1 MTAPAGQV
9 LTQFRPAGLP
19 TMWTQRTT
27 TPAASGATVTIS
39 ATPTPAGANW
49 NLAAVEIRKQ

>member
-19 TMWTQRTT
+19 TMWSQRTT
-27 TPAASGATVTIS
+27 AGVASGTTVTIR
-39 ATPTPAGANW
+39 ATPAPVGGNW